1 MQLIYRLS
9 AVVFLC
15 SVLGYLN
22 AEEVFKHKDWLVA
35 TYPDDSKYIKYSTH
49 GTAVWGH
56 EFGFLKTIGDCKA
69 DNIYVSWSSTKNI
82 NQLKRMESKKVLFD
96 LGPDDNFEFQFAIPN
111 LAVTHLIGSNEY
123 FEIPNPLNVMLFTN
137 YFPKYTFMPTLEA
150 GRKISV
156 NVSNQDPH
164 HGNFDI
170 PDDQFSLEGYIA
182 ARQYA
187 MELCEMRTKALEI
200 KDQYKVTMR

>member
-22 AEEVFKHKDWLVA
+22 ADEVFKHKDWLVT

-69 DNIYVSWSSTKNI
+69 DNLYVGWSSTKNI
-82 NQLKRMESKKVLFD
+82 NQLKRMQSKKVLFD
-96 LGPDDNFEFQFAIPN
+96 LKPDDNFEFNFAIPN
-111 LAVTHLIGSNEY
+111 LLVDHLWGMKDLEL
-123 FEIPNPLNVMLFTN
+123 PTPLNVMLFTN
-137 YFPKYTFMPTLEA
+137 YYPKYTFIPTLEA

-156 NVSNQDPH
+156 NVSNEDPH
-164 HGNFDI
+164 LGNFDI

-187 MELCEMRTKALEI
+187 MELCEIRTKALETI
-200 KDQYKVTMR
+200 NQYEVTMR